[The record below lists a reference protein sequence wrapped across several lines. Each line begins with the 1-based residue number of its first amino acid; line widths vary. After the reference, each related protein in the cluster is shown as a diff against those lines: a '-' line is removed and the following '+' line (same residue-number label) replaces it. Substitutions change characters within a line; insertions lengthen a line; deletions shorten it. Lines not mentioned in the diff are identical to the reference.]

1 MTWNNTLLLTSA
13 ISVDEK
19 MFGHKTIPQGI
30 RVQQYVDTLI
40 FYITKSFFTH
50 IVFCDGTNY
59 DMVNINFLQN
69 LAKIYN
75 KKIEFL
81 SFQQDISLVLSK
93 GKWYGENKIIEY
105 AVQNSQFIVDS
116 HSRYKITG
124 RYIILNINKIIAYEE
139 DIHNAFFRTSLLDR
153 QNCNTAFFKT
163 TTPFFVDHL
172 QWAGEEV
179 NDMRWKY
186 NYLEHIYYRRLSWK
200 GIACFHE
207 LPQFDWVA
215 WWWWSLKL
223 SLLLTITKE
232 MLNKVWLHRL

>member
-1 MTWNNTLLLTSA
+1 
-13 ISVDEK
+13 

-93 GKWYGENKIIEY
+93 GK
-105 AVQNSQFIVDS
+105 
-116 HSRYKITG
+116 
-124 RYIILNINKIIAYEE
+124 
-139 DIHNAFFRTSLLDR
+139 
-153 QNCNTAFFKT
+153 
-163 TTPFFVDHL
+163 
-172 QWAGEEV
+172 
-179 NDMRWKY
+179 
-186 NYLEHIYYRRLSWK
+186 
-200 GIACFHE
+200 
-207 LPQFDWVA
+207 
-215 WWWWSLKL
+215 
-223 SLLLTITKE
+223 
-232 MLNKVWLHRL
+232 